1 MGVAWGRSNPM
12 LVSLLRWIAFAASL
26 SIPLVYFRGGTVIL
40 KDAKRSVTTT
50 GGYLYL
56 VFTIVISLAGLAIL
70 ATQLLLCLGVVRTS
84 AWAER
89 WWLVVLG
96 TSVTVTSISVSY
108 WFRFRYLGR
117 FWSGTVE
124 LRENHEIV
132 EDGPYRI
139 VRHPL
144 YAMALVIYPGIAL
157 AFAVWWNWIA
167 CGIMVI
173 GYIWLAAYED
183 AFLAANLS
191 GYREYQQR
199 TPYRLAP
206 GIW

>member
-1 MGVAWGRSNPM
+1 M
-12 LVSLLRWIAFAASL
+12 LVPLLRWIAFAASL
-26 SIPLVYFRGGTVIL
+26 SVLLVYFKGGTCIV
-40 KDAKRSVTTT
+40 KDTKRSVATT
-50 GGYLYL
+50 GGHRYLI
-56 VFTIVISLAGLAIL
+56 FAIVMGLAGLTIL
-70 ATQLLLCLGVVRTS
+70 VTQLSLCLAIVRAP

-89 WWLVVLG
+89 WWPVVLG
-96 TSVTVTSISVSY
+96 TSMIVTSISASY
-108 WFRFRYLGR
+108 WVRSRYLGR

-124 LRENHEIV
+124 IQEDHKVV

-144 YAMALVIYPGIAL
+144 YAMTLAIYPGVAL

-167 CGIMVI
+167 CGIMII

-183 AFLAANLS
+183 RFLAANLS

-199 TPYRLAP
+199 TPYRLVP